1 MAKYF
6 AQLNSSN
13 TVTNIIT
20 LDDMSHKHK
29 VALSPDSQWVQTFIG
44 GKRGNF
50 AGIGMTYAQNVATMG
65 VGSTDIFINPKPYAS
80 WSVGVNTAT
89 WYAPISKPTLTADQE
104 AAHIVYY
111 WDESAYQA
119 DNTKGWILFDPS
131 A

>member
-89 WYAPISKPTLTADQE
+89 WYAPISQPALTADQE
-104 AAHIVYY
+104 AANMTYL

-119 DNTKGWILFDPS
+119 DNTKGWNLFDPS